1 MPIAHAYR
9 AGLGL
14 EDLCVGVLDATGE
27 GLALLV
33 REGEGGLDLRE
44 EGQDGAACMAANDGH
59 ADLGGVHLLHVANER
74 AGAHNIERGDSQHP
88 ARASMMSARR
98 SAAARTQTCG
108 DHGHQA
114 S

>member
-1 MPIAHAYR
+1 MQIAHTYR

-14 EDLCVGVLDATGE
+14 DDLSAAVLDAAGE

-44 EGQDGAACMAANDGH
+44 EGQDGAACMATNDRH
-59 ADLGGVHLLHVANER
+59 ADLGGVHLLHVVNER

-88 ARASMMSARR
+88 VRA
-98 SAAARTQTCG
+98 
-108 DHGHQA
+108 
-114 S
+114 